1 MSSSYG
7 ENIRVTVF
15 GQSHSPAV
23 GVTIEGIPAGE
34 ALDLEALQ
42 RFLDRRAPGRNAW
55 STPRRESDVPEF
67 VSGLLDGV
75 TCGAPLTALLRNA
88 DTRWPVCRAP
98 ATRITPRRS
107 STAGIRTLPA
117 ADTFPDA

>member
-7 ENIRVTVF
+7 ENFRLTVF

-55 STPRRESDVPEF
+55 STARKESDVPEF
-67 VSGLLDGV
+67 VSGLRDGV

-88 DTRWPVCRAP
+88 DTRSKDYAALSRLPRPGHAGYDGRA
-98 ATRITPRRS
+98 
-107 STAGIRTLPA
+107 GLCGKCG
-117 ADTFPDA
+117 